1 MSFYFTMQKRIF
13 TIRNFYQAE
22 SAEAG
27 WSRNEQES
35 IGRAAPTLLTPGFCD
50 PSRQEALG
58 TRSQPSK
65 RRSSLNQLPVLRW
78 HTKGAMP
85 GCNTKTKRRQ
95 SASKALAG
103 STAIAVEGL
112 ARGGASHPRMSQRHA
127 KKGGFRRA

>member
-1 MSFYFTMQKRIF
+1 MQKRIF

-50 PSRQEALG
+50 PSRQEALD

-65 RRSSLNQLPVLRW
+65 HQPSFNQLPVLRW
-78 HTKGAMP
+78 HTKVAMP
-85 GCNTKTKRRQ
+85 GCITKTKRAENTGRQ
-95 SASKALAG
+95 YGHRS
-103 STAIAVEGL
+103 
-112 ARGGASHPRMSQRHA
+112 
-127 KKGGFRRA
+127 